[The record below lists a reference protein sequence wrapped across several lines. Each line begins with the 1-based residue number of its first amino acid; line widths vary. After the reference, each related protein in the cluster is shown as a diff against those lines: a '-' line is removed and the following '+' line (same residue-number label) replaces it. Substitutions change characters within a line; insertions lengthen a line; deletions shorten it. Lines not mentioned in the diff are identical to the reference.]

1 MNNTIPYKWPFYD
14 KMIKADS
21 AQIAL
26 KKNENDKSS
35 CGSTPHSV
43 LHCTGEV
50 SIESFF

>member
-14 KMIKADS
+14 KMIKDS

-35 CGSTPHSV
+35 WGSTPHLA
-43 LHCTGEV
+43 LHCTGTGEV
-50 SIESFF
+50 SIE